1 MRLDAHQHFWK
12 FDPFR
17 YTWMD
22 DSMRVLQNNFLP
34 QDLEKLLK
42 ENKFDGCIAVQADQ
56 SVEETNFLLQLA
68 EANAFIKG
76 VVGWV
81 DLMDE
86 HIEQTLSK
94 FSTYQKFKG
103 IRHIVQAEPEGFMLQ
118 DRFLKGISKLQDFN
132 LTYDILIY
140 PNQLQEA
147 YELVQMFPNQKFVID
162 HLAKPLIK
170 SNKISNWKA
179 DISKFSTHKNVSC
192 KLSGLVTEANWDTWK
207 ADDFKPYFDVI
218 FEIFGPKRLLF
229 GSDWPVCL
237 LTASYNQVVTII
249 ENYIGSL
256 ALDDQKA
263 IMGANTVEFYNI

>member
-94 FSTYQKFKG
+94 FSTYQKFLP
-103 IRHIVQAEPEGFMLQ
+103 RHF
-118 DRFLKGISKLQDFN
+118 F
-132 LTYDILIY
+132 
-140 PNQLQEA
+140 
-147 YELVQMFPNQKFVID
+147 
-162 HLAKPLIK
+162 
-170 SNKISNWKA
+170 
-179 DISKFSTHKNVSC
+179 
-192 KLSGLVTEANWDTWK
+192 
-207 ADDFKPYFDVI
+207 
-218 FEIFGPKRLLF
+218 
-229 GSDWPVCL
+229 
-237 LTASYNQVVTII
+237 
-249 ENYIGSL
+249 
-256 ALDDQKA
+256 
-263 IMGANTVEFYNI
+263 